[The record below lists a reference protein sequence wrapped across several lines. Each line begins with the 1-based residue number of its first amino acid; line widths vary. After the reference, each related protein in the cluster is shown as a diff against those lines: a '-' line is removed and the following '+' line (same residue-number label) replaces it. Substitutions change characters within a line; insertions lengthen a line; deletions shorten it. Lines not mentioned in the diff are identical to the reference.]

1 MRRRACFCGLFSAL
15 ATIGG
20 SGVGGMTAGVSI
32 ADVVVVLA
40 DSFCG
45 LKRFKYD
52 SCGFLCLIE
61 LSSKICAAC
70 G

>member
-1 MRRRACFCGLFSAL
+1 MRRRACFYGLFSAL

-32 ADVVVVLA
+32 ADVVVLA
-40 DSFCG
+40 DSFSG
-45 LKRFKYD
+45 LKRFKFD